1 MKLLQKTTDEW
12 PLCSSKLEMAQL
24 TLIQNESTNLA
35 KDDRFQLAK
44 DDDLVS
50 AVLNGQRVVAHRS
63 QVMSDQ
69 IKSLLLVACL
79 LVFGKIGCW
88 SERHSRL

>member
-44 DDDLVS
+44 DYLVS
-50 AVLNGQRVVAHRS
+50 A
-63 QVMSDQ
+63 
-69 IKSLLLVACL
+69 SLMVSALWH
-79 LVFGKIGCW
+79 IG
-88 SERHSRL
+88 RR